1 MQQREALI
9 NTIGDTATT
18 LLLAAGAGVYSAFS
32 SPSVNQTTLTAVA
45 AFVTSGL
52 PFLLLLDRSLTLL
65 LILSQLGTIVI
76 NLLAAWFSLGGGK
89 HAYSPFL
96 ILVNVSLAGIGVIHL
111 NVFRALYRTE
121 KGEARE
127 ARTRERR
134 AVDEAARSGEAQQ
147 CRLSAL
153 GSAQSLL
160 FPLATA
166 LGLRALVF
174 SSGSWIFV
182 CLYAPVLLVATTFLW
197 VLGAIQNRM
206 LLRLISIACF
216 ATTLFLS
223 VLLTIELNHCARH
236 TYTACLISLFE
247 PWLFGVWVGVIWLCT
262 LFCWFICKSIL
273 HYSNVIA
280 DAKRKQE

>member
-9 NTIGDTATT
+9 STIGDTAVT
-18 LLLAAGAGVYSAFS
+18 LLLAVGAGIFDAFG
-32 SPSVNQTTLTAVA
+32 SPSVNQTTLTVVA
-45 AFVTSGL
+45 ALVTTGL
-52 PFLLLLDRSLTLL
+52 PFVLLLDRSLTLL
-65 LILSQLGTIVI
+65 LILSQLGTII
-76 NLLAAWFSLGGGK
+76 IAALSAWLSLGGGK
-89 HAYSPFL
+89 HVYSPFL
-96 ILVNVSLAGIGVIHL
+96 LLVNLSVIAIGIIHL

-127 ARTRERR
+127 ARTRDRQIM
-134 AVDEAARSGEAQQ
+134 DKAARSGEAQQ

-166 LGLRALVF
+166 LGLRTLVF

-182 CLYAPVLLVATTFLW
+182 ALWSPVLLVAVTFLW

-206 LLRLISIACF
+206 LLRIISIACF

-247 PWLFGVWVGVIWLCT
+247 PWLFAVWVGVIWLCA
-262 LFCWFICKSIL
+262 LYSWFITKSVM